1 MLRLPPQKTKPCN
14 NHAAI
19 TMHLAAPPIHI
30 HADITMR
37 FASTRCRTARE
48 NRFDPRNDRS
58 RTRRTEENPFIAGCS
73 HFTRKNKVCAPASS
87 PKNKAMQQSCS
98 YYNAFG
104 STTYT
109 SMQPLSHYIA
119 ICTHALQN
127 TKGEPIRPRN
137 DRSRTRRTEEN
148 PFIDGCSHLTRKN
161 TRFRAPASSPKQ
173 IKAHAKIMQL
183 LQCVWQ
189 HHLHIHADITMRFAS
204 TRCRTARENQFDPQ
218 NDRSRTRRTQE
229 VPFIAGCSHL
239 TRKNTRFRAPASSP
253 KTHPMQH
260 ECGHYNA
267 FCSTTY
273 IHADITMRFAS
284 TRCRTPREIRFDP
297 ENPRNDRRRTCRT
310 AEENPHCRLQP
321 LCTEKHN
328 VSCSGFL
335 PKTKPMQQSCS
346 YYNAFGS
353 TTYTSMQPLQCDL
366 HPHVA
371 KHQGRTDSTPKQ
383 PQPHPPH
390 RGETFHRRLQPLDT
404 EKHKVSCSGFLPKT
418 HPMQHECGQYNA
430 VCIIACLTRMS
441 QQTWQQNMTAITQ
454 PTSQVSTSLR
464 HHFPRH
470 HFPRSPLPFVTT
482 SLGTSF
488 LGRHFPWSPLP

>member
-1 MLRLPPQKTKPCN
+1 MLRLPPQN
-14 NHAAI
+14 
-19 TMHLAAPPIHI
+19 
-30 HADITMR
+30 
-37 FASTRCRTARE
+37 
-48 NRFDPRNDRS
+48 
-58 RTRRTEENPFIAGCS
+58 
-73 HFTRKNKVCAPASS
+73 
-87 PKNKAMQQSCS
+87 
-98 YYNAFG
+98 
-104 STTYT
+104 
-109 SMQPLSHYIA
+109 
-119 ICTHALQN
+119 
-127 TKGEPIRPRN
+127 
-137 DRSRTRRTEEN
+137 
-148 PFIDGCSHLTRKN
+148 
-161 TRFRAPASSPKQ
+161 
-173 IKAHAKIMQL
+173 KAHATIMQP

-189 HHLHIHADITMRFAS
+189 HHLYTSMQTLQCDLHPHVAEQQGRTDS
-204 TRCRTARENQFDPQ
+204 TPKRPQ
-218 NDRSRTRRTQE
+218 PHPPHRGETFHRRLQPLYTEKQGF
-229 VPFIAGCSHL
+229 VLRLP
-239 TRKNTRFRAPASSP
+239 P

-284 TRCRTPREIRFDP
+284 TRCRTPRENRFDP
-297 ENPRNDRRRTCRT
+297 ENPRNDRCRTCRT

-321 LCTEKHN
+321 LYTEKHN

-335 PKTKPMQQSCS
+335 PKTKPVQQSCS

-371 KHQGRTDSTPKQ
+371 EHQGRTDSTPKR

-390 RGETFHRRLQPLDT
+390 TGGTFHRRLQPLDT
-404 EKHKVSCSGFLPKT
+404 EKHNVSCSGLLPKT
-418 HPMQHECGQYNA
+418 HPMQHECGHYNA
-430 VCIIACLTRMS
+430 VCSITCLTRMS
-441 QQTWQQNMTAITQ
+441 QQTWQQNMTAIMQ

>member
-1 MLRLPPQKTKPCN
+1 MR
-14 NHAAI
+14 
-19 TMHLAAPPIHI
+19 LAAPPTHP
-30 HADITMR
+30 
-37 FASTRCRTARE
+37 CR
-48 NRFDPRNDRS
+48 
-58 RTRRTEENPFIAGCS
+58 
-73 HFTRKNKVCAPASS
+73 H
-87 PKNKAMQQSCS
+87 
-98 YYNAFG
+98 YNA
-104 STTYT
+104 
-109 SMQPLSHYIA
+109 
-119 ICTHALQN
+119 ICIHTLQN
-127 TKGEPIRPRN
+127 SKGEPIRPPKRPQPHPPH
-137 DRSRTRRTEEN
+137 TGGTFHRRLQPLDTEKHKVS
-148 PFIDGCSHLTRKN
+148 CSGFL
-161 TRFRAPASSPKQ
+161 
-173 IKAHAKIMQL
+173 
-183 LQCVWQ
+183 
-189 HHLHIHADITMRFAS
+189 
-204 TRCRTARENQFDPQ
+204 
-218 NDRSRTRRTQE
+218 
-229 VPFIAGCSHL
+229 
-239 TRKNTRFRAPASSP
+239 P